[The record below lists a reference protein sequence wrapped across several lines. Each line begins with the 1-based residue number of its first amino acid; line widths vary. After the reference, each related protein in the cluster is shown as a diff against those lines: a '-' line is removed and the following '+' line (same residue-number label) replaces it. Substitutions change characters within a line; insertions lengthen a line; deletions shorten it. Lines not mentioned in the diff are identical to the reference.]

1 MENAKPAI
9 ASKTMWINTATL
21 VVGVLGYLMGQE
33 LIQDNATLVSILV
46 AVQGAINIGLRFV
59 TTKAIA

>member
-1 MENAKPAI
+1 
-9 ASKTMWINTATL
+9 MWINTATL